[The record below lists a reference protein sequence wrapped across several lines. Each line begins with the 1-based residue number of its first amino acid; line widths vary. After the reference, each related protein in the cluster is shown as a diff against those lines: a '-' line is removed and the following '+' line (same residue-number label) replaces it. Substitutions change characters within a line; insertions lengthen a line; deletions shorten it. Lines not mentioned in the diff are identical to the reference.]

1 MKPIHIK
8 EVVLHT
14 VKMKLVAPFTT
25 SFGTFNEKHICLV
38 EAIDESGISGWG
50 ETTASDEPYYNEET
64 TYTTVYML
72 KNFFIPRVIHQTI
85 KHPMDVHDML
95 TFVRRNQIAK
105 SAIETAIWDLFGK
118 KNDISL
124 AELIGGTKTEIEV
137 GKSIG
142 IQASPEKLAEKV
154 GDYVDE
160 GFRKIK
166 VKIAPGED
174 LEYIDAV
181 RKKFPDIPLMADAN
195 SAYTLD
201 DIDHLKKLDP
211 YNLMMIEQPLAHDDI
226 IDHAALQKE
235 IQTPI
240 CLDES
245 VHSLE
250 DARKAIQLGSCRIIN
265 VKIGRV
271 GGLGEAIRIHNLC
284 QDNGVPV
291 WCGGMLETGIG
302 RAHNIA
308 LTSLSNFTIPG
319 DTAPSSHYWDEDI
332 IEPEVTMDQGI
343 IQVQKGPGIGFDI
356 NREKLEQLTVEKES
370 ITTADTPHPIPTA

>member
-1 MKPIHIK
+1 MHIK

-105 SAIETAIWDLFGK
+105 SAIETAIWDLFAK

-226 IDHAALQKE
+226 IDHATLQKE